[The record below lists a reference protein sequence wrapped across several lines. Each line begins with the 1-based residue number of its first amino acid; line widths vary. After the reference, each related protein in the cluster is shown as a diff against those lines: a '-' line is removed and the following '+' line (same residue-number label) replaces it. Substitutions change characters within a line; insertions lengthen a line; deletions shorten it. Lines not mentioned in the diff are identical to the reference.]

1 MTATPSPQS
10 VVVPVEPTE
19 AMIEAFY
26 HAEGPA
32 GPDRVV
38 SWSVAT
44 AMARGNV
51 FRHLDDIF
59 ANAYRAMLAAAPA
72 PSSLAGGEWR
82 PNPGFNPLPGERVDI
97 RWGGDDAARTEDDGD
112 LSDAWSWDLYDG
124 KDQTDTI
131 QMWRPHVAALSPEA
145 PAREVG
151 DLEELLATAI
161 AAELE
166 DGGAEVP
173 YSVIAE
179 RVAARVADEATSAP
193 SFALTTAAEEAL
205 SFLQNAP
212 LESGICCCGD
222 PISGHGDGSGHS
234 PVDDLAYHSS
244 QVAEKLKQALTPR
257 HEAPASDGEREPLCM
272 AYKTGY
278 ADGVEDSNGM
288 FDRESCEEGWGQYA
302 EKLSAQPALPARLPL
317 PTVDDGRGGRR
328 PINPQDDR

>member
-72 PSSLAGGEWR
+72 PSSLAGGEVWNPYQIT
-82 PNPGFNPLPGERVDI
+82 PNDI
-97 RWGGDDAARTEDDGD
+97 AAILDENADCSDHGGGLLNASQLARKIWDAG
-112 LSDAWSWDLYDG
+112 L
-124 KDQTDTI
+124 
-131 QMWRPHVAALSPEA
+131 AALSPEA
-145 PAREVG
+145 PARSDAVWVERDILEPFQMGEITSLSDPEDIPDDTIGTLRVRMG
-151 DLEELLATAI
+151 DLRRLRDVLNPRHLVGGKGSISHRIDMAI
-161 AAELE
+161 VRETLRNAV
-166 DGGAEVP
+166 VP
-173 YSVIAE
+173 
-179 RVAARVADEATSAP
+179 P
-193 SFALTTAAEEAL
+193 
-205 SFLQNAP
+205 
-212 LESGICCCGD
+212 
-222 PISGHGDGSGHS
+222 
-234 PVDDLAYHSS
+234 
-244 QVAEKLKQALTPR
+244 ALTPR

-302 EKLSAQPALPARLPL
+302 EKLSAQSVRPARLPL